1 MTDGYAVI
9 VSGAVEG
16 DLDEAVLRRLVEE
29 EGAILNR
36 LYGRKGK
43 QHLKQ
48 RLTGYNKAAHRF
60 RWVVLMDL
68 DRDFDCAP
76 PLRAE
81 CLPSPARYMCFRIA
95 VRMIETWLLADSQSL
110 AQFLSVAISQVPSFP
125 EMLDNPKHSM
135 VELARRSRR
144 REIREGMVP
153 RPGSGRKVG
162 SLYTS
167 QLIEFVRTQWD
178 PKVAAGK
185 SDSLRRCRERIREL
199 VRSHI
204 DDSLT

>member
-1 MTDGYAVI
+1 MDSHAVV

-48 RLTGYNKAAHRF
+48 RLMGYNNAAHRSL
-60 RWVVLMDL
+60 WVVLMDL

-76 PLRAE
+76 PLREE
-81 CLPSPARYMCFRIA
+81 CLPNPARYMCFRIA
-95 VRMIETWLLADSQSL
+95 VRMIETWLLADSRSL
-110 AQFLSVAISQVPSFP
+110 AQFLSVAVSKVPSSP
-125 EMLDNPKHSM
+125 EILDDPKHSM
-135 VELARRSRR
+135 VRLAGHSRR

-162 SLYTS
+162 PLYTS
-167 QLIEFVRTQWD
+167 QLTEFVRTRWN
-178 PKVAAGK
+178 PEVAAQK
-185 SDSLRRCRERIREL
+185 SDSLRRCRERIREF
-199 VRSHI
+199 VESWAGK
-204 DDSLT
+204 SSP